1 MFANWEEQNSGV
13 SGEFPIFLEVGTAK
27 AIRKHNRLLPR
38 GKMQHRRPWLRLAG
52 RLEEGKEALVVN
64 HADGITA

>member
-1 MFANWEEQNSGV
+1 MFANWEEHNSGV

-38 GKMQHRRPWLRLAG
+38 GKMHHPG
-52 RLEEGKEALVVN
+52 ALGCALQGVWKKVKST
-64 HADGITA
+64 GFKTC